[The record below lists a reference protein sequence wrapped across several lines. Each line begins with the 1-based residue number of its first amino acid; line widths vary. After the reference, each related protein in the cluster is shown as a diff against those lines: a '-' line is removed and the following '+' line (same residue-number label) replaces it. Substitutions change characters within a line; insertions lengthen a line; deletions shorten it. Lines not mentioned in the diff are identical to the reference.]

1 MSRARTSGIG
11 QPCRLN
17 RGRTIRGEGVDERPA
32 VCPLRHRSAPNQR
45 TLRHVRLVAG
55 APAAVRA
62 PGPVG
67 RRDRRRSGPGGT
79 RASRTGRRRP
89 RRHRCRHRAR
99 GRPRSRPHQR
109 RSHPRQPR
117 HRRSPVHP
125 PASRWGPR
133 PGSRRRPSGRDWP
146 RSGPRPGRRRRRG
159 GRRDRADRRCF
170 LRAPRQRL
178 RAGPP
183 RPLGCPG
190 RAHRRLGR
198 GRARPR
204 LRAPGLRRLP
214 HPGAVP
220 RGGHDHERGRH
231 PRGPAHARPV
241 RRRVPR
247 HRVGRGE
254 GRPQRLD
261 ERGVRL
267 GHARVLRPRGR
278 AGPRARHRAHAGAP
292 GHAGPRAHPRAPGP
306 ALRPDPDLRRH
317 ERPAARQLRHPAA
330 GRGGGRRDPDRGAL
344 RRGRADAEGAPGV
357 RRTIRSTRARPPPR
371 SSRRSRCRPA
381 SSVPSRRRTGSARA
395 SCRCSSRSAVRRRST
410 RRSRSRR
417 PARSRCSTR

>member
-1 MSRARTSGIG
+1 MSHARTSGIG

-17 RGRTIRGEGVDERPA
+17 RGRTICGEGVDERPA

-67 RRDRRRSGPGGT
+67 RRDRLGAALVGSGRAVLGVAGPGATAADAGPGAG
-79 RASRTGRRRP
+79 RGPGRTSAGP
-89 RRHRCRHRAR
+89 TPGSPATA
-99 GRPRSRPHQR
+99 GPRSTPRLPCGAPVRVPAAARPA
-109 RSHPRQPR
+109 
-117 HRRSPVHP
+117 HR
-125 PASRWGPR
+125 
-133 PGSRRRPSGRDWP
+133 P
-146 RSGPRPGRRRRRG
+146 RSGPRPGRGRRRRG

-170 LRAPRQRL
+170 LRVPRQRL
-178 RAGPP
+178 RAGLP

-190 RAHRRLGR
+190 RAHRQLGR

-204 LRAPGLRRLP
+204 LRAPGVRRLP

-278 AGPRARHRAHAGAP
+278 AGPRPRHRAHAGAP

-317 ERPAARQLRHPAA
+317 E
-330 GRGGGRRDPDRGAL
+330 
-344 RRGRADAEGAPGV
+344 
-357 RRTIRSTRARPPPR
+357 
-371 SSRRSRCRPA
+371 
-381 SSVPSRRRTGSARA
+381 
-395 SCRCSSRSAVRRRST
+395 
-410 RRSRSRR
+410 
-417 PARSRCSTR
+417 